1 MNLDNL
7 TPEEIAYLRAM
18 AFKDKDYATTLQRM
32 LGVADDGIFGKKSTK
47 ALQDEL
53 GVKAD
58 GKFGK
63 KSKQAFN
70 TLLDEQLVEATRHN
84 MAKERGNVEWTNSF
98 YDMPEEQGEYNRK
111 FEYPRL
117 ALVNKEIED
126 LKKQIAER
134 KAKQAPQPNTRV
146 GWASYIID
154 GDRGLLDKYADA
166 ERAWNLQQESQRHAE
181 ALADKQ
187 HKQQAMYQMDEN
199 MKLRNAAAI
208 KYQGAVN
215 ALEVAKATRN
225 QVEIDKA
232 QMNLDLAKNELD
244 YYNKRVGYNG
254 TTKSEDVNNNSDN
267 KVDGESVAYTLET
280 ANGIKRF
287 KTRQEKANYIKQLKA
302 LDPDGQNTNIA
313 KAINRLSGL
322 DTDEDKADRRKSWE
336 VGTKLKGYDLREW
349 ADKPENKKLLKEF
362 GAIGGY
368 TGA

>member
-7 TPEEIAYLRAM
+7 TPEEITYLRAM

-70 TLLDEQLVEATRHN
+70 ERLDEQLIEAVRHN
-84 MAKERGNVEWTNSF
+84 VAKERGDTEWTNAF
-98 YDMPEEQGEYNRK
+98 YDLPEEPAEYNRK

-134 KAKQAPQPNTRV
+134 KERQAPQPNTRV

-181 ALADKQ
+181 TLADKQ
-187 HKQQAMYQMDEN
+187 HEQQAMYQMDEN

-208 KYQGAVN
+208 KYQGAAK
-215 ALEVAKATRN
+215 ALEAANATRN

-232 QMNLDLAKNELD
+232 QTNFDLAKNELD

-254 TTKSEDVNNNSDN
+254 TNEPAVGNDTTNN
-267 KVDGESVAYTLET
+267 KVGESVDYILEKSK
-280 ANGIKRF
+280 GIKRF
-287 KTRQEKANYIKQLKA
+287 KTRAEKANYIKQLKA
-302 LDPDGQNTNIA
+302 LDPNGQNTDIA
-313 KAINRLSGL
+313 NAINRLSGIVSDEEKEL
-322 DTDEDKADRRKSWE
+322 DLKAAQDEYNRTGKYDFNLYKLDYSVDKNGKQIIKLVRK
-336 VGTKLKGYDLREW
+336 
-349 ADKPENKKLLKEF
+349 
-362 GAIGGY
+362 
-368 TGA
+368 

>member
-32 LGVADDGIFGKKSTK
+32 LGVADDGIFGKQSKK
-47 ALQDEL
+47 ALQSEL

-58 GKFGK
+58 GIIGK
-63 KSKQAFN
+63 KSKKAFN
-70 TLLDEQLVEATRHN
+70 TLLDEQLAEAERHN
-84 MAKERGNVEWTNSF
+84 AAKARGDVEWTNAF
-98 YDMPEEQGEYNRK
+98 YDVPEQAEYNRK

-134 KAKQAPQPNTRV
+134 KERQAPQPNTRV

-181 ALADKQ
+181 TLADKQ
-187 HKQQAMYQMDEN
+187 HEQQAMYQMDEN

-208 KYQGAVN
+208 KYQGAEN
-215 ALEVAKATRN
+215 ALKAAQATRN

-232 QMNLDLAKNELD
+232 QTNLDLAKNELD
-244 YYNKRVGYNG
+244 YYNKRVGYN
-254 TTKSEDVNNNSDN
+254 TTSNSTVYNEPSDN
-267 KVDGESVAYTLET
+267 KVDGGSVDYLLEKSK
-280 ANGIKRF
+280 GIKKF
-287 KTRQEKANYIKQLKA
+287 KTRADKLNYINKLKA
-302 LDPDGQNTNIA
+302 LDPDGQNPDIA
-313 KAINRLSGL
+313 SAINRLSSIV
-322 DTDEDKADRRKSWE
+322 TDEDKELELKAAQDEYYRTGKYDSKLYKLDYSVDKNKNQIVKLVRK
-336 VGTKLKGYDLREW
+336 
-349 ADKPENKKLLKEF
+349 
-362 GAIGGY
+362 
-368 TGA
+368 

>member
-47 ALQDEL
+47 ALQGEL

-70 TLLDEQLVEATRHN
+70 ERLDEQLVEATRHN
-84 MAKERGNVEWTNSF
+84 MAKERGDVEWTNAF

-117 ALVNKEIED
+117 ALVNKEIEE

-134 KAKQAPQPNTRV
+134 KERQAPQPNTRV

-181 ALADKQ
+181 TLADKQ
-187 HKQQAMYQMDEN
+187 HDQQAMYQMDEN

-208 KYQGAVN
+208 KYQGALN
-215 ALEVAKATRN
+215 ALKAAKATRN
-225 QVEIDKA
+225 QVEIDNA
-232 QMNLDLAKNELD
+232 QMNLDLAKNDLE
-244 YYNKRVGYNG
+244 YYNNRVGYNP
-254 TTKSEDVNNNSDN
+254 TSNPTVDNEPSDN
-267 KVDGESVAYTLET
+267 KVDGGSVDYLIE
-280 ANGIKRF
+280 NSKGIKRF

-302 LDPDGQNTNIA
+302 LDPDGQNPDIA
-313 KAINRLSGL
+313 NAINRLSAIV
-322 DTDEDKADRRKSWE
+322 TDEDKELELKAAQDEYNRTGKYDSKLYKLDYSIDKNGKQILKLVRK
-336 VGTKLKGYDLREW
+336 
-349 ADKPENKKLLKEF
+349 
-362 GAIGGY
+362 
-368 TGA
+368 

>member
-70 TLLDEQLVEATRHN
+70 TLLDEQLAEAERHN
-84 MAKERGNVEWTNSF
+84 AAKARGDIEWTNAF
-98 YDMPEEQGEYNRK
+98 QFDNPEPAEYNRK

-181 ALADKQ
+181 TLADKQ
-187 HKQQAMYQMDEN
+187 HDKQAMYQMDEN

-215 ALEVAKATRN
+215 ALEAAKATRK

-254 TTKSEDVNNNSDN
+254 TTKPVEGNSDN
-267 KVDGESVAYTLET
+267 KVEGGSVDYLLE
-280 ANGIKRF
+280 NSKGIKRF

-302 LDPDGQNTNIA
+302 LDPDGQNTDIA
-313 KAINRLSGL
+313 SAINRLSGL
-322 DTDEDKADRRKSWE
+322 DTDEDKAERKKAWE
-336 VGTKLKGYDLREW
+336 VGNTLKGYDLREW

-362 GAIGGY
+362 GAIGKY